1 MAAAAQAATFGERD
15 VTITRTFDAPRS
27 LVFKMWTDPKHLAQW
42 WGPRGFTNP
51 TCDVDVRPGGKI
63 YIIMRGP
70 PGTPYSGDFPMT
82 GEFQEIVAPEKIVF
96 KSFAIDNDG
105 NVLIDGHNTVTFT
118 EEGGKTTLTIKARA
132 VARVAIG
139 AQMIQGMEMGWSQ
152 SIDKLEELV
161 AQSR

>member
-1 MAAAAQAATFGERD
+1 MPATARANHGEREA
-15 VTITRTFDAPRS
+15 TITRTFDAPRA
-27 LVFKMWTDPKHLAQW
+27 LVFKMWTDPEHLAKW

-51 TCDVDVRPGGKI
+51 TCEADVRPGGKI

-96 KSFAIDNDG
+96 TSFAIDKDG
-105 NVLIDGHNTVTFT
+105 NVQIEGHNTITFT
-118 EEGGKTTLTIKARA
+118 EQGGKTTLTIKARA

-139 AQMIQGMEMGWSQ
+139 AQMIQGMEMGWTQ